1 MKKVALITGGTGGLG
16 MVLTQDLIE
25 LGYHAVSISRN
36 EEKIEKAKMM
46 INSPKAVFLQ
56 GDITK
61 EEDVSYVYRY
71 ILDNYGYLDVLINN
85 VGAMAGGGLE
95 DISPDAFARIMELN
109 VNAPYR
115 VTHRMLRLL
124 KRAEHANVVN
134 ISSIASEITGGCMAY
149 SASKAAMDMMTK
161 SLAKDLASYYIR
173 VNSVNPG
180 VINTKFQV
188 TNHLM
193 EANDYESFLQN
204 CAKSYPLGTGTAK
217 DVANLVEFLISDKA
231 RWITGANYIIDGGRS
246 VNL

>member
-1 MKKVALITGGTGGLG
+1 
-16 MVLTQDLIE
+16 
-25 LGYHAVSISRN
+25 
-36 EEKIEKAKMM
+36 
-46 INSPKAVFLQ
+46 
-56 GDITK
+56 
-61 EEDVSYVYRY
+61 
-71 ILDNYGYLDVLINN
+71 
-85 VGAMAGGGLE
+85 
-95 DISPDAFARIMELN
+95 
-109 VNAPYR
+109 
-115 VTHRMLRLL
+115 
-124 KRAEHANVVN
+124 
-134 ISSIASEITGGCMAY
+134 MAY

-231 RWITGANYIIDGGRS
+231 RWITGVNYIIDGGRS